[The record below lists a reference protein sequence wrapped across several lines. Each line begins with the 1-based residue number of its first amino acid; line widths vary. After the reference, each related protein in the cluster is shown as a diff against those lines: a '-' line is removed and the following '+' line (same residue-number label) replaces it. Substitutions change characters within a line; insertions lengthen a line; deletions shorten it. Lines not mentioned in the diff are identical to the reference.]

1 MQIRVMVPFGHLH
14 IPCPTEITPTMN
26 KCEVLVVG
34 AGPVGTTCASR
45 LASMGISVVII
56 EAEADYTHDLRATT
70 IHASTLEMLD
80 EIDAAQ
86 PLIDIGLKAP
96 VYQMRDRRSGEYFA
110 FDLTELE
117 DVTKFPFRLQCEQ
130 YNMARLLTQ
139 RLSGHPNVELRF
151 GCRFVSMRETP
162 EGIVATVEENGETR
176 EIEAR
181 FLVGADGARSAVR
194 GQIGTGFDGFTYE
207 EKFVSMSTPYPIDE
221 VITDLSYV
229 NYISDPEEWL
239 VLLKVPSVWRVLVP
253 ADGKLTDE
261 ELISDANRDSVFSRI
276 VGDRH
281 VETTHRTIYKV
292 HQRVAQKFVQGR
304 TIIVG
309 DAAHLNNPL
318 GGFGM
323 NSGIHDGWNLA
334 DKLWKILRKDADA
347 EALALFE
354 RQRQGVTRAF
364 IQAQTIEN
372 MENMGMADGEVIKAK
387 REKMRRIHAD
397 QAQRREFLL
406 RQSMFSSLKQ
416 ESEIA

>member
-1 MQIRVMVPFGHLH
+1 
-14 IPCPTEITPTMN
+14 MN

-45 LASMGISVVII
+45 LASMGISVII
-56 EAEADYTHDLRATT
+56 VEAEADYTHDLRATT

-80 EIDAAQ
+80 EIDAAS
-86 PLIDIGLKAP
+86 PLIEIGLKAP
-96 VYQMRDRRSGEYFA
+96 VYQMRDRRSGEHFA
-110 FDLTELE
+110 FDLDELA
-117 DVTKFPFRLQCEQ
+117 DFTKFPFRLQCEQ
-130 YNMARLLTQ
+130 YNMARLLTE
-139 RLSGHPNVELRF
+139 RLSAQPNVELHF
-151 GCRFVSMRETP
+151 GCRFISVRETAD
-162 EGIVATVEENGETR
+162 GIVATVEQNGETR
-176 EIEAR
+176 EIAAQ
-181 FLVGADGARSAVR
+181 FLVGADGARSTVR

-207 EKFVSMSTPYPIDE
+207 EKFVSMSTPFPIHE

-261 ELISDANRDSVFSRI
+261 ELISDANRDAVFSRI
-276 VGDRH
+276 VGSEH
-281 VETTHRTIYKV
+281 TVETTHRTIYKV

-304 TIIVG
+304 TVIVG

-334 DKLWKILRKDADA
+334 DKLWKILRKGADD
-347 EALALFE
+347 EALSLFE

-387 REKMRRIHAD
+387 REKMRRVHAD
-397 QAQRREFLL
+397 PGARREYLL
-406 RQSMFSSLKQ
+406 RQAMFASLKL

>member
-1 MQIRVMVPFGHLH
+1 
-14 IPCPTEITPTMN
+14 
-26 KCEVLVVG
+26 
-34 AGPVGTTCASR
+34 
-45 LASMGISVVII
+45 MGISVTVI

-96 VYQMRDRRSGEYFA
+96 VYQMRDRRSGEHFA
-110 FDLTELE
+110 FDLTELA

-130 YNMARLLTQ
+130 YNMARLLTD
-139 RLSGHPNVELRF
+139 RLAAHPNVTLHF
-151 GCRFVSMRETP
+151 GCRFVEMRETAD
-162 EGIVATVEENGETR
+162 GIVAVVEQNGERR
-176 EIEAR
+176 EITAQ
-181 FLVGADGARSAVR
+181 FLVGADGAKSAVR
-194 GQIGTGFDGFTYE
+194 KQLGTGFDGFTYE
-207 EKFVSMSTPYPIDE
+207 EKFVSMSTAFPIHE
-221 VITDLSYV
+221 IITDLSYV

-253 ADGKLTDE
+253 ADGNLTDE
-261 ELISDANRDSVFSRI
+261 ELISDANKDSVFSRI
-276 VGDRH
+276 VGNLD

-292 HQRVAQKFVQGR
+292 HQRVAQKFVHGR
-304 TIIVG
+304 AVIVG

-334 DKLWKILRKDADA
+334 DKLWRILRKDAGHEVLD
-347 EALALFE
+347 LFE

-372 MENMGMADGEVIKAK
+372 MENMGMADGEILRAK

-397 QAQRREFLL
+397 TAARREFLL
-406 RQSMFSSLKQ
+406 RQSMFTSLQQ
-416 ESEIA
+416 EREIA